1 MSTGCLLTGRLS
13 SAAIR
18 RKRRDNGSIF
28 AVARIRDSDRGVA
41 REWVAFA
48 NDLLIIEQ
56 LEEMRVGEPI
66 ACSGPFYVAVDG
78 DALAYRLTIE
88 ALVDTKRRRKPKG
101 LIAKESRVESDELN
115 IAPVAEEPNDA
126 IPF

>member
-1 MSTGCLLTGRLS
+1 MTSALLFAGP
-13 SAAIR
+13 AVR
-18 RKRRDNGSIF
+18 RKRRDTGAIF
-28 AVARIRDSDRGVA
+28 AVARIRDTDRGMS

-48 NDLLIIEQ
+48 NDLLIIER
-56 LEEMRVGEPI
+56 LEELCVGEPI

-101 LIAKESRVESDELN
+101 QIAKESRVESDELN